1 MPVLN
6 HYEFADVSLLVTHY
20 NRSSSL
26 LRLLQSLSKL
36 NCVFGEIVVSDDGS
50 AAEQL
55 SILRASSNL
64 FGFKLITSDR
74 NQGLGHNINKGQ
86 DAVTLP
92 FTLYIQEDFVPGDL
106 FAEKLVT
113 ALAVMRQDR
122 TMDIVKFYAYY
133 VYPYLKPFDKDFS
146 IMVPPRMGQDYTK
159 IYAYSDHPHLRRSD
173 FLRKFGRYPE
183 GIKGDQTEY
192 AMCISFLQHNGKGLF
207 YNDFSG
213 LLRQENSEEEP
224 STMSRSSW
232 KAGEGF
238 AVKWL
243 RYCYRQVRYNFDIR
257 FKRSL

>member
-1 MPVLN
+1 MPEVN
-6 HYEFADVSLLVTHY
+6 HYSFSDISLLVTHY

-26 LRLLQSLSKL
+26 QRLLQSLSKL
-36 NCVFGEIVVSDDGS
+36 NCTFGEIIVSDDGS
-50 AAEQL
+50 SAEQVSKLKAL
-55 SILRASSNL
+55 SGLL
-64 FGFKLITSDR
+64 GFKLITSDN

-92 FTLYIQEDFVPGDL
+92 FTLYIQEDFVPGNL
-106 FAEKLVT
+106 FPEKLAK
-113 ALAVMRQDR
+113 ALAFMRRDR
-122 TMDIVKFYAYY
+122 TLDVVKFYAYY
-133 VYPYLKPFDKDFS
+133 AYPYLKPFDADFS
-146 IMVPPRMGQDYTK
+146 LMVPPKLGKDYTK

-173 FLRKFGRYPE
+173 FLGKFGRYPE

-192 AMCISFLQHNGKGLF
+192 AMCISFLQQDGKGLF

-213 LLRQENSEEEP
+213 LLNQENSQEEP
-224 STMSRSSW
+224 STMTRSSW
-232 KAGEGF
+232 KSSDGF